1 MLFLPVP
8 SPLPVAHSPLLITKT
23 KNQKPKTNNAANQA
37 MATRK
42 AAVAGLAKIHAAVK
56 SASGGKYSLD
66 DDDLFNDTEKVRLT
80 SRSEG

>member
-1 MLFLPVP
+1 
-8 SPLPVAHSPLLITKT
+8 
-23 KNQKPKTNNAANQA
+23 